1 MLSNAGKTFS
11 YFNTLLHIFAQGLF
25 WARNQN
31 NHQNFDLFLL
41 PNGDVKREREKKMA
55 DSKKNKK
62 KTEFFKTA
70 KFQYFF
76 TRTSGIGP

>member
-31 NHQNFDLFLL
+31 NHQNFDPFLL
-41 PNGDVKREREKKMA
+41 SKKLGITDIHGHVEKKE
-55 DSKKNKK
+55 KKN
-62 KTEFFKTA
+62 
-70 KFQYFF
+70 
-76 TRTSGIGP
+76 G

>member
-11 YFNTLLHIFAQGLF
+11 YYNTLLHIFAQGLF

-31 NHQNFDLFLL
+31 NYQNFDLFML
-41 PNGDVKREREKKMA
+41 PNGDLKKEREKKWLTQ
-55 DSKKNKK
+55 KKP
-62 KTEFFKTA
+62 EFFKTA
-70 KFQYFF
+70 KSQYFF